1 MGMLG
6 KVSNRFK
13 DGQISINW
21 LETNFNKLPDNATEE
36 VIQQYTRAFIMRWNH
51 WPSYVGLL
59 DELEDVRLLLEQRS
73 KTEVLYVYPKI
84 IFCIPVEVLDNREM
98 WDANVPL
105 ISTRRWKCMNWTR
118 VDMWGKND
126 EDWAEN
132 HIQAWDHRMKPIPV
146 REPFLSAN
154 TVTTNDYL
162 AWFRVV
168 GKSYLLPSMAMSR
181 QIRSNRQC

>member
-13 DGQISINW
+13 DGRISINW
-21 LETNFNKLPDNATEE
+21 
-36 VIQQYTRAFIMRWNH
+36 WNH
-51 WPSYVGLL
+51 EPSYVGLL
-59 DELEDVRLLLEQRS
+59 DKLEDVRLLLEQRS
-73 KTEVLYVYPKI
+73 KTEKLDQVLRQFGYRQR
-84 IFCIPVEVLDNREM
+84 IPPPPRDMKELH
-98 WDANVPL
+98 
-105 ISTRRWKCMNWTR
+105 K

-126 EDWAEN
+126 EDWAEK
-132 HIQAWDHRMKPIPV
+132 HIQAWDHRMKSIPV